1 MSKASCAWTPEQ
13 NLPDATAQTAVH
25 RPDMGAAVGAGYR
38 HDINGHEVNMR
49 SYLFVP
55 GDRPER
61 FAKALA
67 AGADRVILDLEDAVA
82 PDNKGA
88 AREHIARA
96 VEEGAQVMV
105 RINSQGSDAFA
116 EDLELI
122 RRLSVKAIMLPKA
135 ESIEPLRAL
144 AAVTTAPIVPLI
156 ESALGV
162 WQVMDVARGANV
174 ERLAFGSIDFQADV
188 GCEHTDDALLYSRS
202 QIVLASRVAG
212 LQAPIDGV
220 SVILDDSEVIA
231 AEAKRSRAL
240 GFAGKLCI
248 HPRQVPMV
256 NLAFTPSSEELAW
269 ARRVVQACSRSAG
282 AAVSV
287 DGAMVD
293 LPVLVRAR
301 SLLAVV
307 GEG

>member
-1 MSKASCAWTPEQ
+1 
-13 NLPDATAQTAVH
+13 
-25 RPDMGAAVGAGYR
+25 
-38 HDINGHEVNMR
+38 MR

-82 PDNKGA
+82 PANKAA
-88 AREHIARA
+88 AREHIAKA
-96 VEEGAQVMV
+96 VEEGAEVML
-105 RINSQGSDAFA
+105 RINSQGSGEFA
-116 EDLELI
+116 DDLELV
-122 RRLSVKAIMLPKA
+122 RRLRLKAVMLPKA
-135 ESIEPLRAL
+135 ENTDALREL
-144 AAVTTAPIVPLI
+144 AAISSVPIVPLI

-162 WQVMDVARGANV
+162 WCVLDVARGPQV

-188 GCEHTDDALLYSRS
+188 GCEHTDEALLYARS

-220 SVILDDSEVIA
+220 TVALDDSQVIA
-231 AEAKRSRAL
+231 GESARSRAL

-248 HPRQVPMV
+248 HPRQVALV
-256 NLAFTPSSEELAW
+256 NQAFTPSPELLAW
-269 ARRVVQACSRSAG
+269 ARRVVEASNRSGG

-293 LPVLVRAR
+293 LPVLLRAQA
-301 SLLAVV
+301 LLAVA
-307 GEG
+307 G